1 MIRVTNRH
9 RGGKGQYIGRGT
21 ALGNQFDHG
30 PRGHKLTMFREWAK
44 AELRTYPD
52 SPFTVAMQTLR
63 DRYDAGEDVE
73 ITCSCAPK
81 RCHGDIIVE
90 LIEEGLVP

>member
-9 RGGKGQYIGRGT
+9 KGGKGMYIGRGT
-21 ALGNQFDHG
+21 ALGNPFQDG
-30 PRGHKLTMFREWAK
+30 TRADKIRRFRRHAIGLLK
-44 AELRTYPD
+44 SGQPSDFLK
-52 SPFTVAMQTLR
+52 AMQELKA
-63 DRYDAGEDVE
+63 RYDAGEDVE

-81 RCHGDIIVE
+81 ACHGDIIVE